1 MQRTM
6 ATLNLCERLG
16 IELELREGLKEN
28 YGKWEG
34 QSVKRLAVTTTMT
47 TFAGQLI
54 QLGIPQRRELAVAIA
69 SRTILVIEEISSATA
84 AAMF

>member
-1 MQRTM
+1 
-6 ATLNLCERLG
+6 
-16 IELELREGLKEN
+16 LELREGLKEIN

-54 QLGIPQRRELAVAIA
+54 SWYPPSGGELAVAIA

>member
-1 MQRTM
+1 VS
-6 ATLNLCERLG
+6 ERLG
-16 IELELREGLKEN
+16 ELELREGLKEIN

-34 QSVKRLAVTTTMT
+34 QSEKRLAVTTTMT
-47 TFAGQLI
+47 TFGQLI